1 MLKACC
7 YVPGYPKVWLHRFYQ
22 ANHSIILLTIP
33 RKAQP
38 QYIIT
43 VPIIIT
49 INTKKF
55 FKCSIIVS
63 SKLFSLIRSP
73 ESSVAQ
79 SPLGEPFHYFAN
91 YPYNCPAE
99 ICQHCPNC
107 YNNQPKRLL
116 KRVHIQWIHFRFLQ
130 IVFSCTAQLI
140 FVPRKFSAHR
150 NHVLCVKF
158 AHIKNSSIYFSASS
172 YHNVIIPSA
181 VFRHAKSRRADCRR
195 ISCRNIFI
203 SRSVM
208 PRSGQRWGSL
218 CRCTQIG
225 VERWLSFS
233 SREYAI
239 QAAIYFCLTPAFS
252 G

>member
-1 MLKACC
+1 MQPRELLVKMTFSASYQLCLEHI
-7 YVPGYPKVWLHRFYQ
+7 GYPIQYFYKSQ
-22 ANHSIILLTIP
+22 SAVYQCYRYRRNNYSYCIFKMAHNHFLRIVFSHSVAATLLWASQRTEP
-33 RKAQP
+33 NAKSLLL
-38 QYIIT
+38 
-43 VPIIIT
+43 
-49 INTKKF
+49 
-55 FKCSIIVS
+55 CSGI
-63 SKLFSLIRSP
+63 P
-73 ESSVAQ
+73 ESLVAQ
-79 SPLGEPFHYFAN
+79 VLSGEPFHYFAN

-130 IVFSCTAQLI
+130 IVFLCTAQLI

-158 AHIKNSSIYFSASS
+158 AHVKNSSIYFSASS
-172 YHNVIIPSA
+172 YHNVIIPST

-208 PRSGQRWGSL
+208 PRSGRGGGAS
-218 CRCTQIG
+218 
-225 VERWLSFS
+225 
-233 SREYAI
+233 
-239 QAAIYFCLTPAFS
+239 AAAPN
-252 G
+252 

>member
-1 MLKACC
+1 MLRASQHTEPSAKACC
-7 YVPGYPKVWLHRFYQ
+7 YVSGHLEVWFHRFYQ

-55 FKCSIIVS
+55 FKCSIIIS

-130 IVFSCTAQLI
+130 IVFSCTAIDFCSAKI
-140 FVPRKFSAHR
+140 FSPSESHPLRQICTYKNFFNLLFS
-150 NHVLCVKF
+150 F
-158 AHIKNSSIYFSASS
+158 
-172 YHNVIIPSA
+172 IIS
-181 VFRHAKSRRADCRR
+181 
-195 ISCRNIFI
+195 
-203 SRSVM
+203 
-208 PRSGQRWGSL
+208 
-218 CRCTQIG
+218 
-225 VERWLSFS
+225 
-233 SREYAI
+233 
-239 QAAIYFCLTPAFS
+239 
-252 G
+252 

>member
-1 MLKACC
+1 MTFSASYQLCLEHIGYPIQYFYKSQSAVYQC
-7 YVPGYPKVWLHRFYQ
+7 YVID
-22 ANHSIILLTIP
+22 AITIP
-33 RKAQP
+33 IAFSKWL
-38 QYIIT
+38 II
-43 VPIIIT
+43 
-49 INTKKF
+49 
-55 FKCSIIVS
+55 SS

-73 ESSVAQ
+73 EGSVAQ

-130 IVFSCTAQLI
+130 IVFLCTAQLI

-172 YHNVIIPSA
+172 YHNVIIPST

-208 PRSGQRWGSL
+208 PRSGRGGRAS
-218 CRCTQIG
+218 
-225 VERWLSFS
+225 
-233 SREYAI
+233 
-239 QAAIYFCLTPAFS
+239 AAAPK
-252 G
+252 